1 MSTPSREQ
9 IEAEIARTREE
20 LRTTVDE
27 LSDRLNPKSLA
38 QEAADEVKIAV
49 ADLKRRATG
58 EVRSPD
64 EPEPTKAGWVLLGT
78 GAVVALAVVRS
89 VVRKL

>member
-1 MSTPSREQ
+1 MSTTSREQ
-9 IEAEIARTREE
+9 IEAEISRTREE

-27 LSDRLNPKSLA
+27 LSDRLSPKNLA

-58 EVRSPD
+58 EVRAPD
-64 EPEPTKAGWVLLGT
+64 EPEATRTGWILLGT
-78 GAVVALAVVRS
+78 GAVVALT
-89 VVRKL
+89 VVRKIVKRL